1 MAQLD
6 GLMAID
12 KDFGLGGNR
21 RATLR
26 LEVINVF
33 DNPWYQALQST
44 AQGNTNFGRVN
55 AQANY
60 SRTMQVTG
68 RFSF

>member
-1 MAQLD
+1 MAVN
-6 GLMAID
+6 
-12 KDFGLGGNR
+12 KDFQLGGGR
-21 RATLR
+21 RATIR

-33 DNPWYQALQST
+33 DTPWFASLASS
-44 AQGNTNFGRVN
+44 AQGNVNFGRVN

-60 SRTMQVTG
+60 SRTMQITG

>member
-1 MAQLD
+1 MSARL
-6 GLMAID
+6 I
-12 KDFGLGGNR
+12 R
-21 RATLR
+21 RSPA
-26 LEVINVF
+26 INVF
-33 DNPWYQALQST
+33 DNPWYVALQST

-60 SRTMQVTG
+60 SRTMQITG